1 MFLSRL
7 STVLRSARMVGAEAS
22 TAAPSGGTRE
32 LLLDTA
38 ERLFAERG
46 INGVSLREIGLAAN
60 QRNNGVTQYH
70 FGDKAGLVR
79 AVFERRAAAVN
90 DRRLQLLRDA
100 AQEGSESVTDL
111 VRAFV
116 EPLGEQVRPGNWYVP
131 FLSRLQAE
139 HQRDELLQSV
149 RNDVNTGFD
158 RVARQ
163 LRRDHFA
170 SMPRV
175 VFVTRLRLAVNLAI
189 DALADHQARFA
200 QGEERILPLPLFVD
214 DLVDGIS
221 GLLTAPRS
229 HPEL

>member
-1 MFLSRL
+1 
-7 STVLRSARMVGAEAS
+7 MVGAEAT
-22 TAAPSGGTRE
+22 TATPSGGTRE

-38 ERLFAERG
+38 ERLLAERG

-60 QRNNGVTQYH
+60 QRNNGAIQYH

-100 AQEGSESVTDL
+100 AQQGTESVTDL

-116 EPLGEQVRPGNWYVP
+116 EPLGEQVQQGNWYVP

-139 HQRDELLQSV
+139 HQRDELLQPV
-149 RNDVNTGFD
+149 RNDVNTAFD
-158 RVARQ
+158 RVRRQ

-170 SMPRV
+170 SMPREI
-175 VFVTRLRLAVNLAI
+175 FVNRLRLAVNLAI
-189 DALADHQARFA
+189 DALADDQVRRARGDEPTLA
-200 QGEERILPLPLFVD
+200 KRLVVD
-214 DLVDGIS
+214 DLVAVIS

-229 HPEL
+229 RPEPL